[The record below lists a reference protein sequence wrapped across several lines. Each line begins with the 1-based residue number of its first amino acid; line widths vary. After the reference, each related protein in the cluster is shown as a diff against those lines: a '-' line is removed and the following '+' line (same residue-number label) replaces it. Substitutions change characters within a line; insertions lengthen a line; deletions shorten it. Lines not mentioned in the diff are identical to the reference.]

1 MRRHHHHDQFPH
13 LHQGFGPGS
22 RFRRDETDD
31 PFENSGR
38 GPRGGRGSGR
48 GGRGSGRGRESAGP
62 RGREDSRE
70 HGPRGPRSWDDGEE
84 PSFRERDG
92 RGPRR
97 GEGRGPRGGFGP
109 GGRDG
114 EGFGP
119 GRGPRGGFGPG
130 GGFGPEG
137 GPRSRGGRG
146 GRGRRPRGDVRIA
159 VLLLLDEE
167 PMHGYQLMQTI
178 TDRTGGRWA
187 PSPGAIYP
195 TLSQLEDEGLVLTAK
210 EGGRKLAELTEQGR
224 THVAEHREGWS
235 DPFAAA
241 DGQDGAELPDLRAA
255 MHDLGGSVREAGR
268 GGDAAQ
274 MTAVAE
280 VLAEARRSVYRILAG
295 DAPVA
300 AEQAPTTPETDEEEQ
315 TPEP

>member
-13 LHQGFGPGS
+13 PHQGFGPGS
-22 RFRRDETDD
+22 RFRRDVTDD
-31 PFENSGR
+31 PFEESGR
-38 GPRGGRGSGR
+38 GPRGGCRGGR
-48 GGRGSGRGRESAGP
+48 GGRGSGRGPESAGP
-62 RGREDSRE
+62 RGRDDAHQ

-84 PSFRERDG
+84 PSFRERGG

-97 GEGRGPRGGFGP
+97 GEGRGPQ
-109 GGRDG
+109 D
-114 EGFGP
+114 
-119 GRGPRGGFGPG
+119 GFGPG

-137 GPRSRGGRG
+137 GPRGRGGRG

-295 DAPVA
+295 DATVA